1 MNKKYDYESS
11 YPNKGIIYMDS
22 DGIIKSNESVEELKS
37 KLNKKY
43 GNIGGKNKWK

>member
-1 MNKKYDYESS
+1 MVNKKYDYESS

-22 DGIIKSNESVEELKS
+22 DSIIKSNESIEELKS

-43 GNIGGKNKWK
+43 GKCGGKN